1 LERLSSGKRI
11 NSSADDAGGLA
22 VAYKIKSEGTRAMAT
37 MQNIQNALS
46 YLRVQDGAAEVVGK
60 IFDRMSEL
68 RTMASDITKNSGDV
82 ENYSKEFVELQLQL
96 DQIKNQTLNGMS
108 LFASNGDSLN
118 NNGMKGTGTY
128 RKTDGAVITYEKYG
142 RKLQVSPSNSEGSVS
157 INVINLDFVASYDAL
172 DPTKVQVNPAGYADR
187 ITDFAMSIFT
197 DVIEKIADAR
207 AENGAEQNRVMQAL
221 GFMEVNYANME
232 AAHGRIMDADI
243 ATESTRFARSNVL
256 VQSAAAM
263 TAQAN
268 QLPNAVLTL
277 IQ

>member
-1 LERLSSGKRI
+1 
-11 NSSADDAGGLA
+11 
-22 VAYKIKSEGTRAMAT
+22 
-37 MQNIQNALS
+37 
-46 YLRVQDGAAEVVGK
+46 
-60 IFDRMSEL
+60 
-68 RTMASDITKNSGDV
+68 MASDITKNSGDV